1 MNSILSVI
9 LRDRNFVHRHILFF
23 SVCIFGLLFFICLSM
38 SRCDRRLDH
47 RCLQYSTTEG
57 PLSSQQAIVMP
68 TLPLEL
74 ERQIFE
80 LATLQDTDHDNRVG
94 IMLVAK
100 RVHEWYVSI
109 ISPTMADRCS
119 CVGFDQVSIAS
130 QSPMWTRYILAQS
143 SSKTGEMP
151 NQLT

>member
-1 MNSILSVI
+1 M
-9 LRDRNFVHRHILFF
+9 
-23 SVCIFGLLFFICLSM
+23 
-38 SRCDRRLDH
+38 
-47 RCLQYSTTEG
+47 QT
-57 PLSSQQAIVMP
+57 AVMP

-94 IMLVAK
+94 IILVAK

-119 CVGFDQVSIAS
+119 CAGFDQVYIAS
-130 QSPMWTRYILAQS
+130 QSPMHTRYVSTQS
-143 SSKTGEMP
+143 PSETGEMP